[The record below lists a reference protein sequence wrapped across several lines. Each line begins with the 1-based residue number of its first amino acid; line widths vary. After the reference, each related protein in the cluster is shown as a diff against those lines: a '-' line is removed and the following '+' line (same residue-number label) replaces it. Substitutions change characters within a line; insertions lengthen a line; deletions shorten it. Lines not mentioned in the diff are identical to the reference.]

1 MAPNNW
7 VWNGLKDTPLSIAF
21 WVVQMIVEWRV
32 VNQLQQTQQQIDVY
46 SSGDNVL
53 VLDVGNATLM
63 QVSLKFQVPQ
73 AGIGVYAI
81 RKDLS

>member
-1 MAPNNW
+1 
-7 VWNGLKDTPLSIAF
+7 VWNGLKDTPLNIAS

-32 VNQLQQTQQQIDVY
+32 VNQLQQQMQQQTDVN

-53 VLDVGNATLM
+53 VLDVGNATSM
-63 QVSLKFQVPQ
+63 QVSSKFQVPQ